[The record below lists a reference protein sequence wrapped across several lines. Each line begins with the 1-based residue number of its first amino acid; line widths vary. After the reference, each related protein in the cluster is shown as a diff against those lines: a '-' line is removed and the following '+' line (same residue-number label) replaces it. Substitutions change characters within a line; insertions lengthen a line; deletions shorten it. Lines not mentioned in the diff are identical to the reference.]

1 MRIPQPETTP
11 VERRHFLRTGVAA
24 SLLGAGLPA
33 SLEAVT
39 RPRRGLGTAADPIK
53 LSSNEN
59 PLGLSPWAEKAIIEG
74 LVEANRYPGATGQ
87 KVIAALARY
96 HGVHED
102 NIVTGFGSTE
112 ILRLAVHGIG
122 LPDGRLVAAEPT
134 FEDAPGYSE
143 PVGIP
148 IDKIPLRADASHDIP
163 RMRDAV
169 ARSDGRV
176 VVFLCNPNNPT
187 GTLTSCAEI
196 DAWITEAPDNVF
208 FILDEAYFDFV
219 EDSSYWTGIK
229 WIADNPNVLVSRTF
243 SKVYGMA
250 GMRLGYGMAHPET
263 VKRLFTVATRNNVNH
278 LAGVA
283 ALASL
288 NDKAYYAK
296 SVATNKRGRDILYA
310 ALRDLDIAYL
320 PSHTNFVMHRIRG
333 SLTAYNDRMLEHG
346 FRVGRQFP
354 PMTDHSRISVGMPQD
369 MERFADTLQTFRT
382 KGWI

>member
-1 MRIPQPETTP
+1 M
-11 VERRHFLRTGVAA
+11 ERRNFLRTGVAA

-33 SLEAVT
+33 SLDAVT
-39 RPRRGLGTAADPIK
+39 HPRRGRGTPADPIK

-74 LVEANRYPGATGQ
+74 LVDANRYPGATRD
-87 KVIAALARY
+87 KVITALAE
-96 HGVHED
+96 HHQVSESNLVMGA
-102 NIVTGFGSTE
+102 GSTE

-122 LPDGRLVAAEPT
+122 LPNGRLIAAEPT
-134 FEDAPGYSE
+134 FEDAPGYSK
-143 PVGIP
+143 PVGFP
-148 IDKIPLRADASHDIP
+148 VDKIPLRADASHDIP
-163 RMRDAV
+163 RMREA
-169 ARSDGRV
+169 ASRSDGRV

-187 GTLTSCAEI
+187 GTITSCAEI
-196 DAWITEAPDNVF
+196 DEWIAEASDNLF

-250 GMRLGYGMAHPET
+250 GIRLGYGLAHPET
-263 VKRLFTVATRNNVNH
+263 VERLTSVATRNNVNH

-288 NDKAYYAK
+288 NDKSYYAK
-296 SVATNKRGRDILYA
+296 SVATNKRGREILCA
-310 ALRDLDIAYL
+310 ALRELDIEYL
-320 PSHTNFVMHRIRG
+320 PSQTNFVMHRIRG
-333 SLTAYNDRMLEHG
+333 SLTEYTERMLEYG

-354 PMTDHSRISVGMPQD
+354 PMTDFSRVSIGMPQD

-382 KGWI
+382 RGWI

>member
-1 MRIPQPETTP
+1 M
-11 VERRHFLRTGVAA
+11 ERRNFLRTGVAA

-33 SLEAVT
+33 SLDAVT
-39 RPRRGLGTAADPIK
+39 RPRRGRGTLADPIK

-74 LVEANRYPGATGQ
+74 LVDANRYPGATRN
-87 KVIAALARY
+87 KVITALAE
-96 HGVHED
+96 HHQVSESNLVMGA
-102 NIVTGFGSTE
+102 GSTE

-122 LPDGRLVAAEPT
+122 LPNGRVIAAEPT
-134 FEDAPGYSE
+134 FEDAPGYSK

-148 IDKIPLRADASHDIP
+148 VDKIPLRADASHDIP
-163 RMRDAV
+163 RMREA
-169 ARSDGRV
+169 AGRSDGRV

-196 DAWITEAPDNVF
+196 DEWISEATDNVF

-229 WIADNPNVLVSRTF
+229 LIADNPNVLVSRTF

-250 GMRLGYGMAHPET
+250 GIRLGYGMAHPET
-263 VKRLFTVATRNNVNH
+263 VERLIGVATRNNVNH

-288 NDKAYYAK
+288 GDRSYFAK
-296 SVATNKRGRDILYA
+296 SVATNKRGRDILCA
-310 ALRDLDIAYL
+310 ALRELDIEYL
-320 PSHTNFVMHRIRG
+320 PSQTNFVMHRIRG
-333 SLTAYNDRMLEHG
+333 SLAEYNDRMLAHG

-354 PMTDHSRISVGMPQD
+354 PMTDFSRISIGLPHH
-369 MERFADTLQTFRT
+369 MERFADTLQTFRS

>member
-1 MRIPQPETTP
+1 M
-11 VERRHFLRTGVAA
+11 ERRHFLRTGVAA

-33 SLEAVT
+33 SLDAVT
-39 RPRRGLGTAADPIK
+39 RPRRGRGTPADPIK

-74 LVEANRYPGATGQ
+74 LVDANRYPGATRD
-87 KVIAALARY
+87 KVITALAE
-96 HGVHED
+96 HHQVSESKLVMGA
-102 NIVTGFGSTE
+102 GSTE

-122 LPDGRLVAAEPT
+122 LPNGRVIAAEPT
-134 FEDAPGYSE
+134 FEDAPGYSK

-148 IDKIPLRADASHDIP
+148 VDKIPLRADASHDIP
-163 RMRDAV
+163 RMREA
-169 ARSDGRV
+169 AGRSDGRV

-196 DAWITEAPDNVF
+196 DEWISEATDNVF

-250 GMRLGYGMAHPET
+250 GIRLGYGMAHPET
-263 VKRLFTVATRNNVNH
+263 VKRLIGVATLNNVNH

-288 NDKAYYAK
+288 GDRSYFAK
-296 SVATNKRGRDILYA
+296 SVATNKRGRDILCA
-310 ALRDLDIAYL
+310 ALRELDIEYL
-320 PSHTNFVMHRIRG
+320 PSQTNFVMHRIRG
-333 SLTAYNDRMLEHG
+333 SLAEYNDRMLAHG

-354 PMTDHSRISVGMPQD
+354 PMTDFSRISIGLPQH
-369 MERFADTLQTFRT
+369 MERFADTLQTFRS